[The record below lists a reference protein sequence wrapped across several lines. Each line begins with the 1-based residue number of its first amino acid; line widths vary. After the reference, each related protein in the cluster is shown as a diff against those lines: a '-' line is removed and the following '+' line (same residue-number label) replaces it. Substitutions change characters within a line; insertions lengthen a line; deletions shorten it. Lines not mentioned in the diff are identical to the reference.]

1 MFWVD
6 DVSSSAELKE
16 KGTPSE
22 KFLETEVS
30 VLKGSPL
37 AGFKLLSGFSGES
50 WDSSGSVSSLGMTFP
65 SEDNSS
71 SRRKKTK
78 AIIFNRLIIQI
89 LLKGQKSNLQQQ
101 FA

>member
-6 DVSSSAELKE
+6 DVSSSAELE

-22 KFLETEVS
+22 KFLEAEVS

-37 AGFKLLSGFSGES
+37 AGFKLLSGFSGGS

-71 SRRKKTK
+71 SKRKKTK

-89 LLKGQKSNLQQQ
+89 LFKVQKSNLQQQ